1 MTHLCDIYSKQ
12 FSAAPQPSRC
22 TKHGEWHSLL
32 IMQVEPDVVD
42 DGLNEAPSAEIRGN
56 MDSANSTQHQ
66 QRSGL
71 IMALK
76 AMWDVDAADVKSRCI
91 TALDPSLRR
100 QFLTNGSLDSP
111 PGSVV
116 GEKQPDMWGPVWIYQ
131 TVVFAM
137 FFSATFAGILS
148 ASLAGKQYE
157 YNASIL
163 TGAAGLMLVFTFGV
177 PVVLWLALQ
186 FFNLTPTLTLAQTVC
201 LCGYSNVIWV
211 PAVLVAGS
219 PLATALVGITLS
231 RIVRWGAT
239 FLGFVFS
246 SWFIYGNVYKIIFA
260 GASNNVTVDRTKAS
274 LVLGVGVLLHAVL
287 AFMVLSIFSLAVSY

>member
-1 MTHLCDIYSKQ
+1 
-12 FSAAPQPSRC
+12 
-22 TKHGEWHSLL
+22 
-32 IMQVEPDVVD
+32 MQVEPDVGDIPAVEQPPEVQ
-42 DGLNEAPSAEIRGN
+42 GTISSSSEG
-56 MDSANSTQHQ
+56 
-66 QRSGL
+66 QRRQVSGL
-71 IMALK
+71 LAALT
-76 AMWDVDAADVKSRCI
+76 AMWDVDADDVKNRCV
-91 TALDPSLRR
+91 TALDPLLRR
-100 QFLTNGSLDSP
+100 QFLTNGTLDAP

-116 GEKQPDMWGPVWIYQ
+116 GEKSPDMWGPVWLYQ

-148 ASLAGKQYE
+148 ASLAGVHYE

-177 PVVLWLALQ
+177 PVLLWLALQ

-219 PLATALVGITLS
+219 PLATALVGTLLS

-239 FLGFVFS
+239 FLGFALS
-246 SWFIYGNVYKIIFA
+246 SWFIYGNIYKVIFV
-260 GASNNVTVDRTKAS
+260 GASENVAVDRTKAF